1 MPGVYPGMFE
11 QSILLAGRT
20 SKRWTMALSAAAE
33 LAGIG
38 VLVMLPLIHAQR
50 LPGFGLTSIAVW
62 LPLAKPEA
70 PVHAV
75 PSTTHAKPSPFV
87 RPETIIAPPA
97 IPEHI
102 NLINDAP
109 PQLTGFEAF
118 ASDSARIAIGP
129 AGFSNNTPEPPRR
142 PVVRRPAVVAPP
154 AATVRIKV
162 SQMEPAKLLVKVV
175 PVYPPMARTTRTQGT
190 VYLLGVIATDGTIQ
204 SLHVIS
210 GHPLLVNAALDAV
223 RQWRYKPTILNGRP
237 VEVEAP
243 ISVTFTLQ

>member
-20 SKRWTMALSAAAE
+20 SKRWTMVLSAAAE

-38 VLVMLPLIHAQR
+38 LLVMLPLIHAQR

-62 LPLAKPEA
+62 RPLAKPEPRVH
-70 PVHAV
+70 PVRAAAQTKPIPFVRSATIFDPIAV
-75 PSTTHAKPSPFV
+75 PS
-87 RPETIIAPPA
+87 
-97 IPEHI
+97 HI

-109 PQLTGFEAF
+109 PELTT
-118 ASDSARIAIGP
+118 SDSLTSDGALMAVGP
-129 AGFSNNTPEPPRR
+129 VAFSNNPLAPPR
-142 PVVRRPAVVAPP
+142 PVVHRSAVVTPP

-175 PVYPPMARTTRTQGT
+175 PAYPPMARNVRVSGT

-223 RQWRYKPTILNGRP
+223 RQWRYKPTILNGRA

>member
-62 LPLAKPEA
+62 LPLAKPA
-70 PVHAV
+70 PPVHAV
-75 PSTTHAKPSPFV
+75 VSTTHAKPSPFV
-87 RPETIIAPPA
+87 RPETIFAPIDIPA
-97 IPEHI
+97 HI
-102 NLINDAP
+102 NLINDQP
-109 PQLTGFEAF
+109 PQLTGFEPLAADSSGIGIGL
-118 ASDSARIAIGP
+118 ASLSTGTPGP
-129 AGFSNNTPEPPRR
+129 PPR
-142 PVVRRPAVVAPP
+142 PVVHRPPVVTPP

-175 PVYPPMARTTRTQGT
+175 PAYPPMARTTRTQGT
-190 VYLLGVIATDGTIQ
+190 VCLLGVIATDGTIQ

-223 RQWRYKPTILNGRP
+223 RQWRYKPTILNGRA

>member
-1 MPGVYPGMFE
+1 
-11 QSILLAGRT
+11 
-20 SKRWTMALSAAAE
+20 MALSAAAE

-62 LPLAKPEA
+62 LPLAKPEP

-75 PSTTHAKPSPFV
+75 VSTTHTKPSPFI
-87 RPETIIAPPA
+87 RTARLIAPPA
-97 IPEHI
+97 IPAQI
-102 NLINDAP
+102 NLINDPP

-118 ASDSARIAIGP
+118 ARDSSRIGIGL
-129 AGFSNNTPEPPRR
+129 AGLSANTEEPPPR
-142 PVVRRPAVVAPP
+142 PVVRRPPIMTPP

-190 VYLLGVIATDGTIQ
+190 VYLLGVIATDGTIR

-223 RQWRYKPTILNGRP
+223 RQWRYKPTILNGRA

>member
-1 MPGVYPGMFE
+1 MV
-11 QSILLAGRT
+11 
-20 SKRWTMALSAAAE
+20 LSAAAE

-38 VLVMLPLIHAQR
+38 LLVMLPLIHAQR
-50 LPGFGLTSIAVW
+50 LPGFGLTGIAVW
-62 LPLAKPEA
+62 VPLGKPEP
-70 PVHAV
+70 PVHAAAAA
-75 PSTTHAKPSPFV
+75 PHTKPSAFV
-87 RPETIIAPPA
+87 RPATLIAPTT
-97 IPEHI
+97 IPPHP
-102 NLINDAP
+102 NAFNDPP
-109 PQLTGFEAF
+109 PQLIGFEAF
-118 ASDSARIAIGP
+118 ASDSARIANGP
-129 AGFSNNTPEPPRR
+129 VGLSTNDPVPPPR
-142 PVVRRPAVVAPP
+142 PVVRRPPVVTPP

-175 PVYPPMARTTRTQGT
+175 PVYPAMARTTRTQGT

-223 RQWRYKPTILNGRP
+223 RQWRYKPTILNGRA